1 MPPSESQRW
10 TRLRVALLCLST
22 GLLSALS
29 ATAIE
34 SGRDP
39 STCPVRAIKYFDYVA
54 PLEPQCLVEDA
65 PEEWD
70 GELCWSVSSVTATA
84 TEVERV
90 IIGNG
95 MGGRATGGTSIL
107 RQDVSSEFNG
117 SAPSMTLVERDQGF
131 STGSGAVDTN
141 ILAQPTTPT
150 TQSSTVVSVTG
161 YMLPPPVSRPQ
172 SPTTTT
178 TSSLVSSP
186 PASSLTVDV
195 LPSSDTALP
204 LSSSETADAIPPS
217 KTIPEIASA
226 DDTESADDD
235 PDAAQFLSFDEWKAQ
250 NLAKAGQPPNLPD
263 RQPRERKISAQG
275 PDQALDAIGDE
286 MEIDLGTRDYGVE
299 QRIESSRKDAP
310 IQGKEVKTG
319 GSRGY
324 RSEAGKT
331 SKERF
336 NYASFDCAATVLKT
350 NGDAK
355 GSSAVLV
362 ENKDRYMLNKCSADH
377 KFVIVEL
384 CDDILVDTVV
394 LANFEF
400 FSSMFKDVRFSVSDR
415 YPVKESGWHKLG
427 VFEAANS
434 RIVQAF
440 RIDNPLIWA
449 RYLRI
454 EFLSHYGSEYY
465 CPLSLVRVHGT
476 TMMEEYKHQEDEL
489 REKDDGEVDEEEA
502 VEERTESIK
511 VVEAVQPRCQTETA
525 TATVTKTIETDA
537 ATSKPLESLKGEA
550 ALEEGSPSA
559 SSPKTSL
566 SAEDMEATM
575 STRDQSHVLH
585 ETVSEHAEAEQPLT
599 THAQSDAMD
608 FSSNSQQERP
618 PILHDAHGRPSPSEK
633 IQQDRQ
639 PHIEQQA
646 QRPVPAPAPPPAG
659 PTTQESIYKQIT
671 KRLALLE
678 ANATLSLQYIEEQSR
693 MLRDVF
699 GKTEKKQ
706 AARLAKMFD
715 QLNNTLSMQLD
726 VLKLQYTQ
734 LAQATVHELDSHRS
748 STEHEVS
755 EINTRLSLLASEVIF
770 QKRMSIAQ
778 STLLLATLIFI
789 FTTRGAPYEISRFPP
804 LRRLRRLHTSPPDTS
819 EQESRPTSPTTP
831 NVDRERS
838 VLDFA
843 TPPRTEHQKKRRSL
857 STVGKK
863 PRGVSEPSSPSRS
876 HHRRAFSEHRPRPA
890 NPLIMRSA
898 NQESRPASP
907 SPLSG
912 LPQVLA
918 DSSEEEEVDEG
929 AWEDGSELDVEEGR
943 LDAVLDV
950 TVSHLN
956 GYLTPDEEED

>member
-1 MPPSESQRW
+1 MPPSELQRW
-10 TRLRVALLCLST
+10 TRLRGALLFLFT

-29 ATAIE
+29 AAAIE
-34 SGRDP
+34 SGRD
-39 STCPVRAIKYFDYVA
+39 SATSPVRAIDPFDYVA
-54 PLEPQCLVEDA
+54 PVESQCLVEDA
-65 PEEWD
+65 PVGWT
-70 GELCWSVSSVTATA
+70 GELCSSLSSVTATA
-84 TEVERV
+84 TEVESV
-90 IIGNG
+90 I
-95 MGGRATGGTSIL
+95 
-107 RQDVSSEFNG
+107 V
-117 SAPSMTLVERDQGF
+117 
-131 STGSGAVDTN
+131 GSGTADAS
-141 ILAQPTTPT
+141 ISAHPTTT
-150 TQSSTVVSVTG
+150 TSESSKVVSVTG
-161 YMLPPPVSRPQ
+161 YTLPPPVSRPL
-172 SPTTTT
+172 SPTTAT

-186 PASSLTVDV
+186 AASSHTVDV
-195 LPSSDTALP
+195 LPSSDTTLP
-204 LSSSETADAIPPS
+204 LSSSKPAEAVPPS
-217 KTIPEIASA
+217 KTIPKVASA
-226 DDTESADDD
+226 EDTESPDDD

-250 NLAKAGQPPNLPD
+250 NLVKAGQPPNLPD
-263 RQPRERKISAQG
+263 RQPRERKLSAQG

-286 MEIDLGTRDYGVE
+286 MEIDLGSGDYGVE

-310 IQGKEVKTG
+310 TYGKEVKTE

-355 GSSAVLV
+355 GSSAILV
-362 ENKDRYMLNKCSADH
+362 ENKDRYMLNKCSADN

-489 REKDDGEVDEEEA
+489 REKDEGEGDEDEA

-525 TATVTKTIETDA
+525 TTTVTKTIETDA
-537 ATSKPLESLKGEA
+537 AMPKPLESVKGESG
-550 ALEEGSPSA
+550 LEEGSPSP
-559 SSPKTSL
+559 SSSEASL
-566 SAEDMEATM
+566 SAGHVETVT
-575 STRDQSHVLH
+575 SSRDQRHVLP
-585 ETVSEHAEAEQPLT
+585 ETVSEHVEAEQPLT
-599 THAQSDAMD
+599 AHSQSDATE
-608 FSSNSQQERP
+608 SSSQQEKP
-618 PILHDAHGRPSPSEK
+618 TIAHEAHYRPSPSEK
-633 IQQDRQ
+633 IQQDLQ
-639 PHIEQQA
+639 PLIEQQA
-646 QRPVPAPAPPPAG
+646 HRPVPAPAPPPAG

-755 EINTRLSLLASEVIF
+755 EVNTRLSLLASEVIF

-804 LRRLRRLHTSPPDTS
+804 LRGLRRLHTSPPDTS

-838 VLDFA
+838 PLDFA

-857 STVGKK
+857 STVGKNR
-863 PRGVSEPSSPSRS
+863 RGVSEPSSPSRS
-876 HHRRAFSEHRPRPA
+876 RHRRAFSEHRPRPA

-898 NQESRPASP
+898 KQESRPASP

-918 DSSEEEEVDEG
+918 DSDEEEEVDEG
-929 AWEDGSELDVEEGR
+929 AWEDGSELDVDEGM
-943 LDAVLDV
+943 LDEVPSV
-950 TVSHLN
+950 TASQMN
-956 GYLTPDEEED
+956 GYLTPDEEEDDRRH

>member
-1 MPPSESQRW
+1 
-10 TRLRVALLCLST
+10 
-22 GLLSALS
+22 
-29 ATAIE
+29 
-34 SGRDP
+34 
-39 STCPVRAIKYFDYVA
+39 
-54 PLEPQCLVEDA
+54 
-65 PEEWD
+65 
-70 GELCWSVSSVTATA
+70 
-84 TEVERV
+84 
-90 IIGNG
+90 
-95 MGGRATGGTSIL
+95 
-107 RQDVSSEFNG
+107 
-117 SAPSMTLVERDQGF
+117 
-131 STGSGAVDTN
+131 
-141 ILAQPTTPT
+141 
-150 TQSSTVVSVTG
+150 
-161 YMLPPPVSRPQ
+161 
-172 SPTTTT
+172 
-178 TSSLVSSP
+178 
-186 PASSLTVDV
+186 
-195 LPSSDTALP
+195 
-204 LSSSETADAIPPS
+204 
-217 KTIPEIASA
+217 
-226 DDTESADDD
+226 
-235 PDAAQFLSFDEWKAQ
+235 
-250 NLAKAGQPPNLPD
+250 
-263 RQPRERKISAQG
+263 
-275 PDQALDAIGDE
+275 
-286 MEIDLGTRDYGVE
+286 MEIDLGSGDYGVE

-310 IQGKEVKTG
+310 TYGKEVKTE

-355 GSSAVLV
+355 GSSAILV
-362 ENKDRYMLNKCSADH
+362 ENKDRYMLNKCSADN

-489 REKDDGEVDEEEA
+489 REKDEGEGDEDEA

-525 TATVTKTIETDA
+525 TTTVTKTIETDA
-537 ATSKPLESLKGEA
+537 AMPKPLESVKGESG
-550 ALEEGSPSA
+550 LEE
-559 SSPKTSL
+559 
-566 SAEDMEATM
+566 
-575 STRDQSHVLH
+575 
-585 ETVSEHAEAEQPLT
+585 
-599 THAQSDAMD
+599 
-608 FSSNSQQERP
+608 
-618 PILHDAHGRPSPSEK
+618 
-633 IQQDRQ
+633 
-639 PHIEQQA
+639 
-646 QRPVPAPAPPPAG
+646 APPPAG

-755 EINTRLSLLASEVIF
+755 EVNTRLSLLASEVIF

-789 FTTRGAPYEISRFPP
+789 FTTRGAPYEI
-804 LRRLRRLHTSPPDTS
+804 
-819 EQESRPTSPTTP
+819 
-831 NVDRERS
+831 
-838 VLDFA
+838 
-843 TPPRTEHQKKRRSL
+843 
-857 STVGKK
+857 
-863 PRGVSEPSSPSRS
+863 
-876 HHRRAFSEHRPRPA
+876 
-890 NPLIMRSA
+890 
-898 NQESRPASP
+898 
-907 SPLSG
+907 
-912 LPQVLA
+912 
-918 DSSEEEEVDEG
+918 
-929 AWEDGSELDVEEGR
+929 
-943 LDAVLDV
+943 
-950 TVSHLN
+950 
-956 GYLTPDEEED
+956 